1 MKQILP
7 LFLLITL
14 LNCFVSCK
22 TNKETPTEAYTEMD
36 TTSIDTT
43 ETDAIEETLE
53 VTPPKKADEF
63 FDDFLYAFM
72 KQKRFQRNRIS
83 FPLRH
88 FLDGEEHLI
97 TRRAWGYDPM
107 FSKRE
112 TYTLIFDSR
121 KGMKLAK
128 DTSICHVIVEELN
141 LAEQRVKCYH
151 FDREQAEWRLTQLVE
166 DEMQQSENSGFYTFY
181 QQFAANKEF
190 RRSHITSPLA
200 FSTID
205 EDTFDPIDGVITPEQ
220 WEDFGP
226 QLPTTQI
233 TNILYGQ
240 TYLNS
245 NVRLLT
251 LSSISGGMNCTLTFK
266 KQKGEWMLVK
276 LEN

>member
-1 MKQILP
+1 MKQLFP
-7 LFLLITL
+7 FFLLLTIL
-14 LNCFVSCK
+14 SSISCK

-36 TTSIDTT
+36 TTHIDTT
-43 ETDAIEETLE
+43 ASDSVEETLE

-72 KQKRFQRNRIS
+72 KQKRFQRNRIT

-88 FLDGEEHLI
+88 IIDGEEHLI
-97 TRRAWGYDPM
+97 VRRAWGYDPM
-107 FSKRE
+107 FSGRE

-128 DTSICHVIVEELN
+128 DTSIRHVIVEELN
-141 LAEQRVKCYH
+141 LTEQRVKSYH
-151 FDREQAEWRLTQLVE
+151 FERQQTEWRLSQLVE
-166 DEMQQSENSGFYTFY
+166 DEMQQSENSDFYTFY
-181 QQFAANKEF
+181 QQFAANKEY
-190 RRSHITSPLA
+190 RRSHISSPMA

-205 EDTFDPIDGVITPEQ
+205 EDTFEPVDGFITSDQ

-226 QLPTTQI
+226 ILPTTQI

-240 TYLNS
+240 SYLNS

-251 LSSISGGMNCTLTFK
+251 ISSLSGGMNSTLTFN